1 MIDFEVGVTTARTFH
16 VKRVDSDYFEEG

>member
-16 VKRVDSDYFEEG
+16 VKRLDSDYFEDA